1 MTAGVR
7 STVLMKTLTLR
18 CHLLCAHREPGLKDE
33 HLGEAAAGPRAQGLA
48 EDVRQVGRGTEAGPH
63 KWQPDLPAL
72 GGRTQ
77 REWRSTWNSLVRG
90 ALPQGADIF
99 QSWS

>member
-1 MTAGVR
+1 MLWG
-7 STVLMKTLTLR
+7 S
-18 CHLLCAHREPGLKDE
+18 
-33 HLGEAAAGPRAQGLA
+33 EAR
-48 EDVRQVGRGTEAGPH
+48 PH

-72 GGRTQ
+72 GDRTQ
-77 REWRSTWNSLVRG
+77 QEWRSTWNILVRG